1 MLPRTNH
8 FVQARVSLHS
18 SSTAGFSGH
27 DPYRMMRMCGLDVEP
42 V

>member
-1 MLPRTNH
+1 MRRL
-8 FVQARVSLHS
+8 LD
-18 SSTAGFSGH
+18 TAGFSGH